1 MDRQAMLEIIE
12 EQIRL
17 IRENSSRCAAVGN
30 YSGLVLLTDELI
42 KLLDL
47 IGLNT

>member
-12 EQIRL
+12 EQIKL
-17 IRENSSRCAAVGN
+17 IRASSDRCAAVGN
-30 YSGLVLLTDELI
+30 CSGLVSLTDELI